1 LQLETLIRN
10 TVLIGQI
17 QIILEKFSFYQSQ
30 SSMKKPLLEIIV
42 FVCGALVMVFELV
55 GARILGPY
63 VGTSLFIWTSLIG
76 IILGSLSLGYWLG
89 GKVADKK
96 PDYTIFATIVLLAG
110 LSILF
115 TALIKDPL
123 LNLLSRHIF
132 DIRYLTILASVL
144 LFAPASVFLGMVSPY
159 AVKLKLQS
167 LNQSGRTVGNLYA
180 LSTIGS
186 IAGTFGA
193 GFFLIPTFGTNRIVF
208 VIAFSL
214 LAISLLIFLLNKKWL
229 GTISSVFFILLLA
242 AMFWIGSNADA
253 KVIDVDTLYNRVL
266 VYNTTD
272 YKTGKEIKIL
282 KINDERSSAVF
293 PDNDELVFD
302 YLKYYHLAAHFNPG
316 FSKALMIGGSAYT
329 YPLDYLKKYPHAII
343 DVVEIDPQLTELA
356 KIHFGLKEHPRLN
369 IIHEDGR
376 TFLNRNHKKYDVIFM
391 DAFRSQFTVPFQ
403 LTTREC
409 IAQQYESLNN
419 GGLVIANII
428 ATLDGISDDYLQA
441 QALTY
446 ADVFRQVIFFAVD
459 DPENEKL
466 FQNIMIVALKDA
478 TTPEINNPD
487 PELNTF
493 LSHKVQ
499 LKIRNGIPVLTDDY
513 APVEYYANRSMAAY
527 MDLFKN

>member
-1 LQLETLIRN
+1 
-10 TVLIGQI
+10 
-17 QIILEKFSFYQSQ
+17 
-30 SSMKKPLLEIIV
+30 MKKPLLEIIV
-42 FVCGALVMVFELV
+42 FVSGALVMVFELV

-96 PDYTIFATIVLLAG
+96 PSCSIFAVIILFAG

-115 TALIKDPL
+115 TAVIKDPL
-123 LNLLSRHIF
+123 LNRLSYRIT
-132 DIRYLTILASVL
+132 DIRFLAIIASVI

-159 AVKLKLQS
+159 AVKLKLRS

-193 GFFLIPTFGTNRIVF
+193 GFYLIPTIGTNHIVY
-208 VIAFSL
+208 VISVVL
-214 LAISLLIFLLNKKWL
+214 LAIALLIFVLNRKFW
-229 GTISSVFFILLLA
+229 GSISSVVFILFLF
-242 AMFWIGSNADA
+242 AMFWLRGNVNAMI
-253 KVIDVDTLYNRVL
+253 VDVDTLYNRVMI
-266 VYNTTD
+266 YYATD
-272 YKTGKEIKIL
+272 YKTGKEIKL
-282 KINDERSSAVF
+282 LRINDERSSAIF
-293 PDNDELVFD
+293 PDSDELVFD
-302 YLKYYHLAAHFNPG
+302 YLKYYHLASHFCPG

-329 YPLDYLKKYPHAII
+329 YPRDYLKKYPHASI

-356 KIHFGLKEHPRLN
+356 KVHFGLRENPRLN

-376 TFLNRNHKKYDVIFM
+376 TFLNRNRKKYDVIFM

-409 IAQQYESLNN
+409 VGQQYSCLNS

-428 ATLDGISDDYLQA
+428 STLDGINNDYLQA
-441 QALTY
+441 QAKTY
-446 ADVFRQVIFFAVD
+446 ASVFPQVLFFAVD
-459 DPENEKL
+459 DPQNEKL
-466 FQNIMIVALKDA
+466 FQNIMIVALKEA
-478 TTPEINNPD
+478 APPEFTNPD
-487 PELNTF
+487 QGLNTF
-493 LSHKVQ
+493 LSHHIQ
-499 LKIRNGIPVLTDDY
+499 LKLKNDIPLLTDDY

-527 MDLFKN
+527 LALFK